1 MGIYDR
7 DYMRNDYVPANRR
20 GKRPPKRRSRLS
32 FSLVVLALVVLGGGL
47 IFFVSLRRSS
57 EDTGTFDDPEEL
69 VMPRVSYPLDLNAA
83 SFEEL
88 MTVPQIGPATAE
100 QIISNRP
107 FGKLEDLLNI
117 YGIGESKLK
126 VFTQYLTIN
135 PPASPVNESGSGDS
149 QNLQ

>member
-1 MGIYDR
+1 
-7 DYMRNDYVPANRR
+7 
-20 GKRPPKRRSRLS
+20 
-32 FSLVVLALVVLGGGL
+32 
-47 IFFVSLRRSS
+47 
-57 EDTGTFDDPEEL
+57 
-69 VMPRVSYPLDLNAA
+69 MPRVSYPLDLNAA